1 MYNCI
6 VVLLGWNS
14 PAVWI
19 ASFLF
24 SWLHRSFTLLF
35 WRGRWHTLVSVSW
48 VVPATAPDKLHVARK
63 WRLLAL
69 IERISFSVAW
79 RAHLY
84 SVSATHDQRVQ
95 MKLSCSSAT
104 TDVVWTEHRE
114 KDELCISKAAKWPC
128 LYLIY
133 FALSLMLFISS
144 LLFSFPLAVISITHF
159 INIMSRCHSSVPTVG
174 INLMVSSHDVCLR
187 FLIS

>member
-1 MYNCI
+1 MENIWLNRVIRSMWLNVVYFQLNICSRGSKWQKRSLREDVYNYI

-14 PAVWI
+14 PALWI
-19 ASFLF
+19 ASFLW
-24 SWLHRSFTLLF
+24 SWLHSFTLLF
-35 WRGRWHTLVSVSW
+35 WRGWWHTLVSVSW
-48 VVPATAPDKLHVARK
+48 VVPATAPDKLHISRK

-104 TDVVWTEHRE
+104 TDVVWTVQRE
-114 KDELCISKAAKWPC
+114 QDEL
-128 LYLIY
+128 
-133 FALSLMLFISS
+133 
-144 LLFSFPLAVISITHF
+144 
-159 INIMSRCHSSVPTVG
+159 SV
-174 INLMVSSHDVCLR
+174 
-187 FLIS
+187 

>member
-1 MYNCI
+1 MQQMTKGSLRKDVYNCI

-24 SWLHRSFTLLF
+24 SWLHRAFTLLF

-48 VVPATAPDKLHVARK
+48 VVPVTAPDKLHVARK

-69 IERISFSVAW
+69 IEQISFSVAW
-79 RAHLY
+79 WAHLY

-114 KDELCISKAAKWPC
+114 KAAKLPC

-133 FALSLMLFISS
+133 IALSLMLFI
-144 LLFSFPLAVISITHF
+144 
-159 INIMSRCHSSVPTVG
+159 
-174 INLMVSSHDVCLR
+174 
-187 FLIS
+187 